1 MVNRIGHV
9 QKLGKY
15 NRHIYVATNRPLN
28 TTLPNYNIH
37 DKYKENIDL
46 GSKELITA
54 DTYSRPSNDENDA
67 FCLFLAYF
75 LLLVADNNRISEP
88 LSRLHVG
95 ILLSDAFGGV
105 CVTAQ

>member
-46 GSKELITA
+46 GSKEPITA

-67 FCLFLAYF
+67 FCLFWAYF
-75 LLLVADNNRISEP
+75 LLFVVENNLIFEP
-88 LSRLHVG
+88 LSPIHVG
-95 ILLSDAFGGV
+95 ILISDVFGGV
-105 CVTAQ
+105 CGTA